1 MKRGCG
7 MVEIPRMTKEEWD
20 RTLASMQALAKAQ
33 SSVPAPRPKT
43 VLTEVDW
50 PPGVAG
56 ELARAIYQNSAR
68 PVKTVSVASALAIL
82 AGVCGLSWT
91 TYTSAGLNLY
101 LTLVAKSGVGKEAIA
116 DAIPALIKGAV
127 QAGERNASSFFTF
140 RAMASGQGLMKFMSD
155 APYSCVLHVDGEFGH
170 NVQFMATDK
179 TGPYATL
186 RQQMTRMYPK
196 SAPNSMAGGIQRANA
211 EDSVEI
217 DGSASYSVIGDT
229 TPSTFYEALNGKM
242 MADGFLS
249 RFVVIEYEGPRP
261 PLNEARQPFTPEAV
275 RWFMSLVQQASQRAG
290 RDPAPVGVTPDALA
304 VLQSFAA
311 SCDHS
316 VNGTDDETQRQ
327 LWSRAHL
334 NALKIASLMA
344 VADSWGI
351 NPPAVTLAQAEWAIA
366 LVMRNVANMKRRL
379 DGGDVGEGDSA
390 RERKLASLMKD
401 YLLRGAKASYRVPD
415 GMQHTSIV
423 PVSYLA
429 VRTSQYSAFYNHK
442 LGTNWALRDALRAMQ
457 DAGYLIEVK
466 RDKLAEAYNF
476 HGQAYRILRLPTYD
490 ASEPQA

>member
-1 MKRGCG
+1 MTQAEWETLISSMEAQKRAREPVAEKPTPPDPG
-7 MVEIPRMTKEEWD
+7 I
-20 RTLASMQALAKAQ
+20 
-33 SSVPAPRPKT
+33 
-43 VLTEVDW
+43 DW

-56 ELARAIYQNSAR
+56 RLAWAIYQNSVR
-68 PVKTVSVASALAIL
+68 PVKTVSIASTLAIL
-82 AGVCGLSWT
+82 AGICGLSWT
-91 TYTSAGLNLY
+91 THTNAGLNLY
-101 LTLVAKSGVGKEAIA
+101 LTVVAKSGVGKEAIA
-116 DAIPALIKGAV
+116 DAIPALIKCAV
-127 QAGERNASSFFTF
+127 QAGERGASSFFTF
-140 RAMASGQGLMKFMSD
+140 RAMASGQGLMRFMSD

-196 SAPNSMAGGIQRANA
+196 SAPNSMAGGIQRSSA

-249 RFVVIEYEGPRP
+249 RFVVIEYDGPRP
-261 PLNEARQPFTPEAV
+261 PLNENRQPFHPEAV
-275 RWFMSLVQQASQRAG
+275 RWFMSLVQQAMQRAG
-290 RDPAPVGVTPDALA
+290 RDPTPVGVEPDALE
-304 VLQSFAA
+304 VLRGFAA
-311 SCDHS
+311 NCDHR

-334 NALKIASLMA
+334 NALKIASLLA

-351 NPPAVTLAQAEWAIA
+351 NPPLVTLAQAEWAIN

-390 RERKLASLMKD
+390 RERKLASVMSE
-401 YLLRGAKASYRVPD
+401 YLRNPVKASYKVPD
-415 GMQHTSIV
+415 TMRQSSIV
-423 PVSYLA
+423 PVSYLV
-429 VRTSQYSAFYNHK
+429 VRTSQHSAFYNHK
-442 LGTNWALRDALRAMQ
+442 MGQNWALRDALRAMQ
-457 DAGYLIEVK
+457 DAGYLMEVK
-466 RDKLAEAYNF
+466 KDKLVEAYSY
-476 HGQAYRILRLPTYD
+476 HGQAYRILRVPTYE
-490 ASEPQA
+490 ASGPQV